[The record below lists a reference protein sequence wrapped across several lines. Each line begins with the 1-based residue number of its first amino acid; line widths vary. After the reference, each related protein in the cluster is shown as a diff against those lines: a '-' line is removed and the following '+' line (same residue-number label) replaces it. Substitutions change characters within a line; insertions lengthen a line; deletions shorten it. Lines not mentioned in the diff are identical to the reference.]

1 MQMRWAVTALTL
13 MLGLTVWSPATAQS
27 PTDGQPG
34 QATRFQLESIH
45 VTATRIEKPVTA
57 IPNTVTV
64 VERDEIAQQTVI
76 RDDVQSILEHTVPG
90 FGPSLR
96 KLTGRAETLR
106 GRNPLYLIDGVPQ
119 FNPLRDGQRDGKTID
134 PFFLE
139 RIEVIHGSNSI
150 QGVGATGGVVS
161 MLTRSPLPGDEWTH
175 LIEAS
180 LTTHDSF
187 DADGFGYKLAGLS
200 GKEFEQLDL
209 VVGATVHQRGLAFD
223 ASGDPVGLYRTQGD
237 IMDSASWD
245 LFFKSGFEPDDH
257 QRVQVMVNLYN
268 LRRDGDFRPVVG
280 DRAAGV
286 PTTTEKGDPSADV
299 GDPAENTVSTLSL
312 DYRHSALQEGEL
324 IAQLFYQD
332 FSALFEGGT
341 FGDFFRLT
349 PDGSPFLDQS
359 EIQSKKLGLKT
370 IYAWHGL
377 DEYEFT
383 PSAGFDYFRDRSS
396 QVLARSG
403 RKWVPETIFNSYAPF
418 VQVDYRLFD
427 RVHLTGGIRFVAA
440 ELDVGDFTTIAA
452 ANSTFVSGGSP
463 SFDETL
469 SNGGITVDVLPWLSV
484 YASYSE
490 GFTMPD
496 AGRVLRAIDTP
507 GQDVDSLLDLAPVVT
522 RNVEIGLDTSWER
535 FHVHVASYW
544 SDTDLGSR
552 LEANANDIFVVRREK
567 TRIRGIDLTGVF
579 DVTDQIAAGFTYAWI
594 EGEFDSDDDG
604 SVDTD
609 LDGLNIAPNR
619 LNLYT
624 EMGFD
629 VGLKARVQLSHLFD
643 RDFEGPAARPD
654 ANFDGHTLADLFIA
668 QEFGDGRLSLGIE
681 NLFDKRYVP
690 YFSQT
695 ESFQRDDTLFIGA
708 GRTLT
713 LAYQHEF

>member
-1 MQMRWAVTALTL
+1 MSETAETIR
-13 MLGLTVWSPATAQS
+13 
-27 PTDGQPG
+27 G
-34 QATRFQLESIH
+34 QATRFRLEPIR

-64 VERDEIAQQTVI
+64 VERNEITQQTTI

-139 RIEVIHGSNSI
+139 RIEVIHGSNAI

-161 MLTRSPLPGDEWTH
+161 MLTRSPLPGEQWTS
-175 LIEAS
+175 LIETG

-187 DADGFGYKLAGLS
+187 EADGFSYKLAGLT
-200 GKEFEQLDL
+200 GREFEQLDL
-209 VVGATVHQRGLAFD
+209 LVGATVHQRGLAFD

-245 LFFKSGFEPDDH
+245 LFLKSGFEPDDH
-257 QRVQVMVNLYN
+257 QRVQVMVNLYS
-268 LRRDGDFRPVVG
+268 LRRNGDFRPVVG
-280 DRAAGV
+280 DRAAGI

-324 IAQLFYQD
+324 IAQVFYQD
-332 FSALFEGGT
+332 FAALFEGGT

-349 PDGSPFLDQS
+349 PDGPPFLDQS
-359 EIQSKKLGLKT
+359 EIQSTKFGLKT

-403 RKWVPETIFNSYAPF
+403 RKWVPATVFSSYAPF
-418 VQVDYRLFD
+418 VQVDYTLLD
-427 RVHLTGGIRFVAA
+427 RVQLTGGIRFVAA
-440 ELDVGDFTTIAA
+440 ELRVDDFTTIAA
-452 ANSTFVSGGSP
+452 ANSTFVSGGAP
-463 SFDETL
+463 SFNETL
-469 SNGGITVDVLPWLSV
+469 SNAGITVDVMPWLSV

-496 AGRVLRAIDTP
+496 AGRVLRAINTP
-507 GQDVDSLLDLAPVVT
+507 GQNVDSLLDLAPVVT
-522 RNVEIGLDTSWER
+522 RNVELGLDTSWDR
-535 FHVHVASYW
+535 FRIHVASYW

-567 TRIRGIDLTGVF
+567 TRIRGIDLTGVL
-579 DVTDQIAAGFTYAWI
+579 DLTERIAAGFTYAWI

-604 SVDTD
+604 RVDTD
-609 LDGLNIAPNR
+609 LDGLNIAPDR
-619 LNLYT
+619 LNLYA
-624 EMGFD
+624 EI
-629 VGLKARVQLSHLFD
+629 GLDFGLEARAQLSHLFD
-643 RDFEGPAARPD
+643 RDFEGPAAPTD
-654 ANFDGHTLADLFIA
+654 ANFEGHTLADLYVA
-668 QEFGDGRLSLGIE
+668 QQLGDGRLSLGIE
-681 NLFDKRYVP
+681 NLFDKRYIP